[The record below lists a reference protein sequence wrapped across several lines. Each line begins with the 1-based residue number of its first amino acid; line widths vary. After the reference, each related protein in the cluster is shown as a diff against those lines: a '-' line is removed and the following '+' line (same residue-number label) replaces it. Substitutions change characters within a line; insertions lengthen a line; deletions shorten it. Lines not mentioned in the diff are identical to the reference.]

1 MEFNVPDEC
10 AGMALRDYLRYTLSL
25 SAGLVKRAKYRD
37 GGICIDGREV
47 HTNYILVGG
56 EVLTLTTESDGEF
69 SSGVEA
75 VEGTL
80 DTVYEDEEILI
91 INKAGGMPVH
101 PSQNH
106 HTDSVANVVAYKYKN
121 MIFRPVNRL
130 DKGTSGLMVIA
141 KNADICARLCS
152 QLHTTFKKEYLGV
165 CDGVFD
171 EKSGVINAP
180 IGRADGSVIKR
191 EVRPDGKCARTFYSV
206 ENETLL
212 HSLVR
217 FKITTGRTHQ
227 IRVHASHIGHPITN
241 DFLYGNED
249 TSLISR
255 PALHACRIEFDYRG
269 KAVSFDAPLPDDMKG
284 LIL

>member
-1 MEFNVPDEC
+1 MKFIISQEC
-10 AGMALRDYLRYTLSL
+10 AGMALRDYLRRELSL
-25 SAGLVKRAKYRD
+25 SAGLVKRAKYRN

-47 HTNYILVGG
+47 HTDYVLCGG
-56 EVLTLTTESDGEF
+56 ETLTLTTESEDDF
-69 SSGVEA
+69 SSGVESA
-75 VEGTL
+75 EGSL
-80 DTVYEDEEILI
+80 DTVYEDDEILI

-106 HTDSVANVVAYKYKN
+106 HTDSVANIAAYKYKN

-141 KNADICARLCS
+141 KNADICARLCA

-165 CDGVFD
+165 CEGIFD
-171 EKSGVINAP
+171 KKNGVINAP

-191 EVRPDGKCARTFYSV
+191 EVRPDGKSAETFFEV
-206 ENETLL
+206 EKENALR
-212 HSLVR
+212 SLVR

-227 IRVHASHIGHPITN
+227 IRVHASHIGHPLTG
-241 DFLYGNED
+241 DFLYGTENK
-249 TSLISR
+249 TLISR

-269 KAVSFDAPLPDDMKG
+269 KSVSFDAPLPDDMKG
-284 LIL
+284 LII